1 MLRNTGK
8 LVLSRSIRSNAAKLS
23 PRVGQYLHQPSSLV
37 IHPFLGGRNFS
48 AKPDDK
54 TKPAVAGEEEKKN
67 EEVKKENAVVAGLKS
82 AWKSIR
88 EIAANPK
95 QTWQHIKDEAH
106 HYWIGSKLL
115 WSEMK
120 ITAQILKR
128 TTHGH
133 ELTRRER
140 IQLQRTTKD
149 MLRLVPFAIFV
160 IVPFM
165 ELLLPVA
172 LKLFPNML
180 PSTFEDRSKKEESL
194 KKQLEMRLELRQF
207 MKETVYDIAQK
218 KKEVSGEAGSAAV
231 SYLNNSIVFFIQYN
245 DILIV

>member
-8 LVLSRSIRSNAAKLS
+8 LVNSRTLRSVKPIVSTRFTHPTYQPSALAFQSLQSRS
-23 PRVGQYLHQPSSLV
+23 
-37 IHPFLGGRNFS
+37 FS
-48 AKPDDK
+48 VKPEDK
-54 TKPAVAGEEEKKN
+54 TKVTPSTDDKNKDEKKEEEKK
-67 EEVKKENAVVAGLKS
+67 EHAVVAGLKS
-82 AWKSIR
+82 FGKAVK
-88 EIAANPK
+88 EIVANPK

-120 ITAQILKR
+120 ITSKILKR
-128 TTHGH
+128 KAHGH

-140 IQLQRTTKD
+140 LQLQRTTSD

-180 PSTFEDRSKKEESL
+180 PSTFEDRTKKEESL
-194 KKQLEMRLELRQF
+194 KKQLEMRLEMRQF
-207 MKETVYDIAQK
+207 MKEAMYDMAQRK
-218 KKEVSGEAGSAAV
+218 KNSGGGADDTSASAV
-231 SYLNNSIVFFIQYN
+231 SSSF
-245 DILIV
+245 